1 MIELVG
7 NNELER
13 HMWLESLLREGVYE
27 ITFTKVDGSTR
38 VMPCTLKPDLLPA
51 RPVVEQVADTKPKVL
66 KLETMSAWATDVEQ
80 WRSFRVM
87 NVTEVKPL

>member
-27 ITFTKVDGSTR
+27 VTFTKVDGSTR
-38 VMPCTLKPDLLPA
+38 VMPCTLKPDLLPV

-66 KLETMSAWATDVEQ
+66 KLETMSAWATDIEQ

-87 NVTEVKPL
+87 NVVEIKPL